1 MSDTETGHIGNKRFD
16 EKFSG
21 QRVQKH
27 STIAFSPHTK
37 CRSALLTLV
46 AIHEIVWGEN
56 DAVFLIITF
65 HREREKDFCKTF
77 KSAFAVG

>member
-1 MSDTETGHIGNKRFD
+1 VRSPATKVLVSDTETGHIGNKRFD

-27 STIAFSPHTK
+27 STIAFASHTK
-37 CRSALLTLV
+37 CRSAWLTPV

-56 DAVFLIITF
+56 DAVFLIKNFI
-65 HREREKDFCKTF
+65 
-77 KSAFAVG
+77 